1 MTIKLN
7 RNIQIDK
14 VQDCYSE
21 QCFYCRKK
29 IRKKTFCLVIHSS
42 SGYDKVW
49 LHFNCIE
56 KFAEDIVKF
65 KYENLKG
72 VMVDSL

>member
-7 RNIQIDK
+7 RYIKIDK
-14 VQDCYSE
+14 SKKTE
-21 QCFYCRKK
+21 QCFYCRKH
-29 IRKKTFCLVIHSS
+29 IRKKTFGLVIHSPNMS
-42 SGYDKVW
+42 LKVW

-65 KYENLKG
+65 KDENLKG
-72 VMVDSL
+72 IMMDSL